1 MARRPT
7 IIDVARL
14 AGVSKATVA
23 RVINGEQE
31 LVRLETRAR
40 VLEAAAQLGYERNA
54 VAGSLRTNQ
63 TNMIALSIPDITNPF
78 WTVVARG
85 AQDTLERYGFATVTV
100 NSDWSREREQ
110 QYLRLVRRNRFD
122 GLIINPAAVSNDEL
136 KDLRIPVVTLGGG
149 ENYPDFDAVGSDTEQ
164 GVDDILTYLLELG
177 HRRIGLIAGQ
187 SRRGKAHTRYHN
199 YLTFH
204 ARNHLPMDDRL
215 VYTTDFTDES
225 GYEAMTHLLRL
236 ESPPT
241 AVFAANDMLAIGALK
256 AAHALGWSVPED
268 VSIVGMDDIYAAA
281 VMLPPLTTV
290 AKPKYEIGGKAAELL
305 IQALRGERRSGPEHI
320 KLPCELIKRGTTA
333 APRIADPIEKN

>member
-7 IIDVARL
+7 IVDVARL

-31 LVRLETRAR
+31 LVRLETRER

-54 VAGSLRTNQ
+54 IAGSLRTNQ

-122 GLIINPAAVSNDEL
+122 GLIINPASVSNDEL

-164 GVDDILTYLLELG
+164 AAQDLLAYLLELG
-177 HRRIGLIAGQ
+177 HRQIGLISGQ
-187 SRRGKAHTRYHN
+187 SRRGKAHTRYHS
-199 YLTFH
+199 YVMFH
-204 ARNHLPMDDRL
+204 ARNHLPLDDRL
-215 VYTTDFTDES
+215 VYRTAFSDEA
-225 GYEAMTHLLRL
+225 GFEAMTYLLKL
-236 ESPPT
+236 DEAPT

-256 AAHALGWSVPED
+256 AAYALGWKVPED
-268 VSIVGMDDIYAAA
+268 ISIVGMDDIYAAA
-281 VMLPPLTTV
+281 ITQPPLTTV
-290 AKPKYEIGGKAAELL
+290 AKPKYEIGCRAAELL
-305 IQALRGERRSGPEHI
+305 IQALRSPRRSPPEHI
-320 KLPCELIKRGTTA
+320 KLPCQLARRGTTA
-333 APRIADPIEKN
+333 PPRVGKPGG